1 MEFHNEF
8 TVSADVA
15 TTWATLTDLERI
27 APCLPGAALEEIDG
41 DDHKGRVRV
50 KVGPVAMTYQGT
62 ARIVEADPETRT
74 ARIVARGRE
83 SKGAGNASADITAV
97 LTESGSGTHVRIH
110 TELEITGKPAQFGK
124 SVMQEVGTLIIDQFA
139 GRLEQLISGGGG
151 AADMA
156 GGSHAS
162 ASQHRAGLGAG
173 EDLDDALDIASLA
186 GSIARKHIAT
196 IGLGILAI
204 ALVWRVLRK

>member
-62 ARIVEADPETRT
+62 ARIVEADPATRT
-74 ARIVARGRE
+74 ARVVARGRE

-97 LTESGSGTHVRIH
+97 LTESGSGTHVRIR

-139 GRLEQLISGGGG
+139 GRLEQLISGDGGDGG
-151 AADMA
+151 AA
-156 GGSHAS
+156 GGTQDRS
-162 ASQHRAGLGAG
+162 GAG
-173 EDLDDALDIASLA
+173 TAEGTDDALDIASLA
-186 GSIARKHIAT
+186 GSVARKHLAT
-196 IGLGILAI
+196 IGLGVLAV
-204 ALVWRVLRK
+204 ALLWRVLRD